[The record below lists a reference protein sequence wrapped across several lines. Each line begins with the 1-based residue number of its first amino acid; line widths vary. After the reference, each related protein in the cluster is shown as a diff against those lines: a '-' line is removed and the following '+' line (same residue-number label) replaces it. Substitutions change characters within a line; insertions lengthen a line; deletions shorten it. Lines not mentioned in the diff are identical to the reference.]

1 MKKALALLMAG
12 TMALSLAACGGSGS
26 SSAAEGTAS
35 TPGAASSS
43 ATAEGAS
50 SGEAALT
57 FSWWGNQI
65 RNEGTQAA
73 IDLYTEQ
80 NPGVTIDGQFS
91 VWDDYWTKLAT
102 ASAGHNLPD
111 IVQMDYHYLQQ
122 YVDSGLLVD
131 LQPYVDSGA
140 IDVSNIPESVL
151 DLGRV
156 GDGLYAISIGSS
168 GPSLVYNKT
177 LLDGAGI
184 TVPDTMTIAQFE
196 DLCREVYQKTGYKA
210 TIGYGTADFLKFW
223 LRSQDLSLFNEAG
236 DGMGVNSYE
245 DLIPYFQFFETGIS
259 EGWMIGSEVY
269 AELANGSM
277 EQNPLVYGSS
287 PETMSWCGNPFS
299 NQLVALQAAADAQ
312 GIELAITSMPSD
324 DLTKSNFLLPSQY
337 LSIST
342 DSANPDEAAKFI
354 NFWLNSVE
362 ANEILLGERGT
373 PVNTE
378 VANAIAPKLDE
389 VTRMS
394 NDYVTNVLAP
404 NSSSMSPLVPEKSS
418 EFEAVHAS
426 IQEAVCYGS
435 ISAEDAAKQLYEE
448 GNAVL
453 SGQ

>member
-1 MKKALALLMAG
+1 MKKALTLTMAG
-12 TMALSLAACGGSGS
+12 LMGLSLAACGPAS
-26 SSAAEGTAS
+26 SSAASGPAAETSETAGTSEA
-35 TPGAASSS
+35 PAAGGE
-43 ATAEGAS
+43 TAM
-50 SGEAALT
+50 T
-57 FSWWGNQI
+57 FSWWGNQV
-65 RNEGTQAA
+65 RNEGTQAV

-91 VWDDYWTKLAT
+91 VWNDYWTKLAT

-111 IVQMDYHYLQQ
+111 VIQMDATYLQQ
-122 YVDSGLLVD
+122 YANNGLIVD
-131 LQPYVDSGA
+131 LQPYVDSGV
-140 IDVSNIPESVL
+140 IDVSNIPESAL

-156 GDGLYAISIGSS
+156 NGGLYAINIATT

-184 TVPDTMTIAQFE
+184 TVPDNMTIAQFE
-196 DLCREVYQKTGYKA
+196 DLCREIHEKTGYKTA
-210 TIGYGTADFLKFW
+210 LGYGTADLLKFW
-223 LRSQDLSLFNEAG
+223 LRGQGLSLYNEAG
-236 DGMGVNSYE
+236 DAMGVNSYE
-245 DLIPYFQFFETGIS
+245 DLLPYFQFYETGIN
-259 EGWMIGSEVY
+259 EGWLIGSEVY
-269 AELANGSM
+269 AETANGSM

-287 PETMSWCGNPFS
+287 PEMMSWCGNPFS
-299 NQLVALQAAADAQ
+299 NQVVSLQAAADAQ
-312 GIELAITSMPSD
+312 GIELGITTLPSNN
-324 DLTKSNFLLPSQY
+324 LTASNYLLPSMY

-354 NFWLNSVE
+354 DFWTNSVE
-362 ANEILLGERGT
+362 ANELLLGERGT

-394 NDYVTNVLAP
+394 NNYVTNVLSP
-404 NSSSMSPLVPEKSS
+404 NSSVMSPLVPDGAN

-426 IQEAVCYGS
+426 IQEAICYGS

-453 SGQ
+453 SAQ

>member
-1 MKKALALLMAG
+1 MKKALALAMTGL
-12 TMALSLAACGGSGS
+12 MALSLAACSSNSS
-26 SSAAEGTAS
+26 SSAGASAAQTSETADMGTA
-35 TPGAASSS
+35 
-43 ATAEGAS
+43 ATEGA
-50 SGEAALT
+50 ETAMT
-57 FSWWGNQI
+57 FSWWGNQV
-65 RNEGTQAA
+65 RNEGTQAV

-80 NPGVTIDGQFS
+80 NPGITIDGQFS

-111 IVQMDYHYLQQ
+111 IIQMDYHYLQQ
-122 YVDSGLLVD
+122 YVDNGLLVD
-131 LQPYVDSGA
+131 LQPYVDSGV
-140 IDVSNIPESVL
+140 IDVSNIPESAL

-156 GDGLYAISIGSS
+156 DGGLYAIDIGST

-184 TVPDTMTIAQFE
+184 TVPDNMTVAQFE
-196 DLCREVYQKTGYKA
+196 DLCREIYEKTGYKTA
-210 TIGYGTADFLKFW
+210 IGYGTADLLKFW
-223 LRSQDLSLFNEAG
+223 LRGQDMSLYNETN
-236 DGMGVNSYE
+236 DGMGVSSYE
-245 DLIPYFQFFETGIS
+245 DLLPYFQFYETGIS

-287 PETMSWCGNPFS
+287 PEMMSWCGNPFS

-312 GIELAITSMPSD
+312 GIELAITSLPSD
-324 DLTKSNFLLPSQY
+324 NLQKSNYLTASQY

-342 DSANPDEAAKFI
+342 DSSNPDAAAEFI
-354 NFWLNSVE
+354 DFWVNSVE

-389 VTRMS
+389 VTRKA

-404 NSSSMSPLVPEKSS
+404 NSSPINPLVPKTASA
-418 EFEAVHAS
+418 FEEVHAS
-426 IQEAVCYGS
+426 IQEAICYGS
-435 ISAEDAAKQLYEE
+435 ISAEEAAKQLYEQ
-448 GNAVL
+448 GNAAL